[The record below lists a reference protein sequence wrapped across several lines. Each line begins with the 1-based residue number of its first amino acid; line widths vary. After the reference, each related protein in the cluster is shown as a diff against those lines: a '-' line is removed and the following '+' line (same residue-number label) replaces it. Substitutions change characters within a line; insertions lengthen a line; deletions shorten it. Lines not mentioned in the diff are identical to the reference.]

1 MALRSLTFPLGP
13 LFTHNGHLA
22 VGHAVACYNPGTDT
36 LRTWY
41 ADAALTTPAANPD
54 RTGSD
59 GRLAQKFLGPGPA
72 EIRQYA
78 PVTPSST
85 IPNDLQ
91 DFPGAEWNLVDSWL
105 EDGLE
110 APGQANVYSV
120 DTVDELRALTAADAV
135 DAIVAVRGYSSATDD
150 IGVRFYVRDQ
160 YSSLVDDG
168 GAVLNSAAGGR
179 WLLKTSG
186 GAVDVRTWGALTN
199 GADVTSNI
207 AAAASWSNANAV
219 TLYFPDGIYTV
230 SSGSVTLQNARVA
243 DWATFKATSGAY
255 TLNLS
260 GHWAIEKTGAFEDAA
275 SSYAVRVNFAATA
288 DAGTALTAWNGTDAD
303 LARYPGQNVVLAS
316 DHDGML
322 HASAATTLASLTLA
336 KNTNSDFANDL
347 TIGTLISGGY
357 TLTVSADPT
366 LTIGRFERLA
376 KDAAAL
382 AWDQDENGTLRVLSD
397 FRTSDVDANALDRLD
412 GTYSPIVL
420 TVDADRTLATDTH
433 VWVSVTLQTAGG
445 LLSADADTIA
455 MGLNAVRGD
464 GPVFGTGWAN
474 GTYPRVTV
482 SILGALRAVHFD
494 GTLGNAAFQSVAYA
508 HRDAALD
515 MEGKTAN
522 AAALGLSATPGVPM
536 NTAVRNGAIVFT
548 APANV
553 TGNFTA
559 DGVEFTL
566 SDPASSGLG
575 LEIDGPAAVTFR
587 NCSFAGD
594 VSAAL
599 FTSTTDGQAT
609 VELDGCVFYTKFGVD
624 PFGANKSVVVAH
636 DCAFLGGKRVS
647 FGQGDLTVYNCVF
660 SEVVRF
666 VGAPGYIHFCGNRL
680 ADGANPSG
688 NKLIDIDGVTNDQ
701 YMYRVLIE
709 GNEPQ
714 VLLPSLENSSNY
726 WPQTR
731 GHFRVL
737 GADPNDPTGPYRT
750 GMFCGVS
757 SNGTVI
763 SASGCFV
770 ASCPQ
775 GYVAT
780 HHSTDPTGGV
790 ELDPNSSASPTVDID
805 VIFDISR

>member
-110 APGQANVYSV
+110 ASGQANVYSV
-120 DTVDELRALTAADAV
+120 DTVDELRALTAAEAV

-179 WLLKTSG
+179 WLLKHSG
-186 GAVDVRTWGALTN
+186 GEVDVRVWGALTN

-230 SSGSVTLQNARVA
+230 SSGSVTLQNARFA
-243 DWATFKATSGAY
+243 DWATFKATAGAY

-288 DAGTALTAWNGTDAD
+288 DAGTVLTAWNGADAD
-303 LARYPGQNVVLAS
+303 LTRYPGQNVVLAAGS
-316 DHDGML
+316 DGL
-322 HASAATTLASLTLA
+322 SNLSGAVTLASLALGGDVSCGLA
-336 KNTNSDFANDL
+336 NPL
-347 TIGTLISGGY
+347 TIGTLVSNGY
-357 TLTVSADPT
+357 TLTNDSSST
-366 LTIGRFERLA
+366 LTIGRFDRAPGADPAL
-376 KDAAAL
+376 DWTAAGGAL
-382 AWDQDENGTLRVLSD
+382 TVLSD
-397 FRTSDVDANALDRLD
+397 FRASDVDGQALDYLANAA
-412 GTYSPIVL
+412 IVL
-420 TVDADRTLATDTH
+420 TVDANRTLATNAH
-433 VWVSVTLQTAGG
+433 VWPSATLQAAGG
-445 LLSADADTIA
+445 LLSADADTVSVA
-455 MGLNAVRGD
+455 LNGVRGD

-474 GTYPRVTV
+474 GTFPRVTV
-482 SILGALRAVHFD
+482 GTWGALRAVHFD

-508 HRDAALD
+508 HRNAALD
-515 MEGKTAN
+515 LEGKTAN

-553 TGNFTA
+553 TGNFEA

-587 NCSFAGD
+587 NCSFSGD

-599 FTSTTDGQAT
+599 FTATADGQAT
-609 VELDGCVFYTKFGVD
+609 VELDGCTFYTRFRVD
-624 PFGANKSVVVAH
+624 PSGANKTVAVVH
-636 DCAFLGGKRVS
+636 DCAFLGGKSVW
-647 FGQGDLTVYNCVF
+647 FGQGDFTVYNCEF
-660 SEVVRF
+660 SEVVKF
-666 VGAPGYIHFCGNRL
+666 VGAPGYVHFCGNRL

-737 GADPNDPTGPYRT
+737 GADPNDPSGPYRT

-763 SASGCFV
+763 AASGCFV

>member
-110 APGQANVYSV
+110 ASGQANVYAV
-120 DTVDELRALTAADAV
+120 DTVDELRALTAAEAV

-179 WLLKTSG
+179 WLLKHSG
-186 GAVDVRTWGALTN
+186 GEVDVRVWGALTN

-230 SSGSVTLQNARVA
+230 SSGSVTLQNARFA
-243 DWATFKATSGAY
+243 DWATFKATAGAY

-288 DAGTALTAWNGTDAD
+288 DAGTVLTAWNGADAD
-303 LARYPGQNVVLAS
+303 LTRYPGQNVVLAAGS
-316 DHDGML
+316 TGL
-322 HASAATTLASLTLA
+322 SNLSGAVTLASLTLSA
-336 KNTNSDFANDL
+336 DVSCGLANPL
-347 TIGTLISGGY
+347 TIGTLVSNGY
-357 TLTVSADPT
+357 TLTNDSSST
-366 LTIGRFERLA
+366 LTIGRFDRAPGDDPAL
-376 KDAAAL
+376 DWTAAGGAL
-382 AWDQDENGTLRVLSD
+382 AVLSD
-397 FRTSDVDANALDRLD
+397 FRASDVDGQALDYLQNAA
-412 GTYSPIVL
+412 IVL
-420 TVDADRTLATDTH
+420 TVDANRTLATSAH
-433 VWVSVTLQTAGG
+433 VWPSVTLQASGG
-445 LLSADADTIA
+445 LLSADADTVSLA
-455 MGLNAVRGD
+455 LNGVCGD
-464 GPVFGTGWAN
+464 CAVFGTGWAN
-474 GTYPRVTV
+474 GTFPRVTV
-482 SILGALRAVHFD
+482 GTWGALRAVHFD

-508 HRDAALD
+508 HRNAALD
-515 MEGKTAN
+515 LDGKTAN

-548 APANV
+548 QPANV
-553 TGNFTA
+553 TGNFEA
-559 DGVEFTL
+559 DGVSFTL

-575 LEIDGPAAVTFR
+575 LEVDGPASATFR
-587 NCSFAGD
+587 NCNFAGD
-594 VSAAL
+594 VSAAVL
-599 FTSTTDGQAT
+599 TATNDGQVN
-609 VELDGCVFYTKFGVD
+609 VELDGCTFYTRFRVD
-624 PFGANKSVVVAH
+624 PSGANKTVAVVH
-636 DCAFLGGKRVS
+636 DCAFLGGKSVW
-647 FGQGDLTVYNCVF
+647 FGQGDLFVYDNEF
-660 SEVVRF
+660 SQVVDF
-666 VGAPGYIHFCGNRL
+666 VGAPGYIEFCRNRL
-680 ADGANPSG
+680 AAGASPLQAR
-688 NKLIDIDGVTNDQ
+688 LISTTNVTTMT
-701 YMYRVLIE
+701 YAYRVLIAD
-709 GNEPQ
+709 NEPAAH
-714 VLLPSLENSSNY
+714 SAADTNSPY

-731 GHFRVL
+731 GWFTAENAVVNIWTGLSAGGPWFYAVPAAPGVAFRAD
-737 GADPNDPTGPYRT
+737 GAYVCTSEEGAVRTKANTADEGGPYYYPESSGT
-750 GMFCGVS
+750 G
-757 SNGTVI
+757 T
-763 SASGCFV
+763 
-770 ASCPQ
+770 
-775 GYVAT
+775 
-780 HHSTDPTGGV
+780 TDV
-790 ELDPNSSASPTVDID
+790 RI
-805 VIFDISR
+805 IFDISR